1 MRTIPAALAAASL
14 ILLAGCSDAPKAPPL
29 TPPKPDKPMKA
40 AQTEDAGA
48 AEEGSGKGKK
58 EGSAAM
64 MEGSAKTAGTTTAE
78 GTGKAVE
85 VDESTSVAPRE
96 VKPEDLAA
104 NEFGEPKHSMA
115 LPKDWTAAATQA
127 NNIRIFTA
135 AVPKYKDDDKDAE
148 LTISKAMGGWDA
160 NVKRYEGQ
168 FGGEGSVKK
177 NVEIATAGGV
187 KVHYALFKGTYA
199 APSFSGGGTFENYAM
214 GVAMLTVEDGTY
226 FIKLLGPRH
235 TVEWQENGFIEAL
248 KSFK

>member
-14 ILLAGCSDAPKAPPL
+14 FLLAGCSEAPIGPPLAPKPPA
-29 TPPKPDKPMKA
+29 KPMKA
-40 AQTEDAGA
+40 AQTEGDGA
-48 AEEGSGKGKK
+48 AEEGSGKAKK
-58 EGSAAM
+58 EGSAAA
-64 MEGSAKTAGTTTAE
+64 MEGSAKAAGTTTAE

-96 VKPEDLAA
+96 VKAEELTP
-104 NEFGEPKHSMA
+104 NEFSEPKHSMA

-127 NNIRIFTA
+127 NKIRIFTA
-135 AVPKYKDDDKDAE
+135 AVPKYKDDDTDAE

-168 FGGEGSVKK
+168 FGGEGSLKK
-177 NVEIATAGGV
+177 NEELTTAGGV
-187 KVHYALFKGTYA
+187 KVNYALFKGTYT
-199 APSFSGGGTFENYAM
+199 APSFSGGGTFTNYAM